1 MARAAASGEQR
12 HGISLSSLDDELF
25 AGAAATKRDL
35 LDHLEAVAPVMLP
48 GLEDRPLSVVRV
60 RPGQPAFMQKN
71 LPAYAPG
78 SVRRVPQWSA
88 ASHREVVYAVAEDVT
103 TLVWFGNQRAVE
115 YHVPLY
121 RLSAPDRPTAL
132 VLDLD
137 PPEGTGFD
145 VVVAAARVVRRALD
159 EAGLVGAVKTS
170 GSKGVHVVVP
180 LVPGTTEDAAAATRA
195 LAVRAERIDP
205 DLTTTAYLKEDRA
218 GKVFLDPTRAGG
230 GTLAATYSPR
240 VRPGTT
246 VSFPLGWDELD
257 AVSPS
262 DFTVRT
268 VPGLLAQ
275 QPSWAERLPPPQVL
289 PADLVAEGHT
299 IPVARVQ
306 AMHEGKRRKRAREA
320 DADG

>member
-1 MARAAASGEQR
+1 M
-12 HGISLSSLDDELF
+12 SSLDDALF
-25 AGAAATKRDL
+25 AGADATKRDL

-48 GLEDRPLSVVRV
+48 ELADRPLSVVRV
-60 RPGQPAFMQKN
+60 RPGQPPFMQKN
-71 LPAYAPG
+71 LPAYAPE
-78 SVRRVPQWSA
+78 SVRRVPQWSE

-121 RLSAPDRPTAL
+121 RLGEPDRPTAL

-137 PPEGTGFD
+137 PPEGSGFD
-145 VVVAAARVVRRALD
+145 VVVAAARVVRQALD
-159 EAGLVGAVKTS
+159 EAGLAGAVKTS

-180 LVPGTTEDAAAATRA
+180 LVPGTTGDAAAATRA

-205 DLTTTAYLKEDRA
+205 TLTTTAYLKEDRA

-230 GTLAATYSPR
+230 GTLAAVYSPR

-257 AVSPS
+257 DVTPA

-268 VPGLLAQ
+268 VPGLLGSR
-275 QPSWAERLPPPQVL
+275 PSWAERLPAPQTL

-299 IPVARVQ
+299 IPVARVA

-320 DADG
+320 DASEG

>member
-1 MARAAASGEQR
+1 MPAAGEQR
-12 HGISLSSLDDELF
+12 YGISLSSLDDQLF
-25 AGAAATKRDL
+25 AGSDATKRDL
-35 LDHLEAVAPVMLP
+35 LDHLEAAADVMLP

-78 SVRRVPQWSA
+78 SIRRVPQWSE
-88 ASHREVVYAVAEDVT
+88 ASHREVAYAVAEDVA

-121 RLSAPDRPTAL
+121 RLSDPDRPTAL

-145 VVVAAARVVRRALD
+145 VVVAAARVVRAALD
-159 EAGLVGAVKTS
+159 EVGLVGAVKTS

-180 LVPGTTEDAAAATRA
+180 LASAATTDAAAATRA
-195 LAVRAERIDP
+195 LAVHAERLDP
-205 DLTTTAYLKEDRA
+205 ELTTTAYLKEDRA
-218 GKVFLDPTRAGG
+218 GKVFLDPTRVGG
-230 GTLAATYSPR
+230 GTLAAAYSPR

-246 VSFPLGWDELD
+246 VSFPLGWDDLD
-257 AVSPS
+257 DVTPA

-268 VPGLLAQ
+268 VPGLLGSR
-275 QPSWAERLPPPQVL
+275 PSWAERLPPAQEL

-306 AMHEGKRRKRAREA
+306 AMHEGKRRRRAREA
-320 DADG
+320 DAAPGS